1 MSDQDNEKVKD
12 LESVDIE
19 NQTDEEVD
27 DVTKV
32 DDIIEAE
39 ENTQVQDSSETS
51 KKMENENKELLNRLQ
66 RSMAEFD
73 NFRKRTLK
81 EKSMMYEN
89 GAKECLE
96 AILPVVDNFE
106 RAIGSCEEDIKETAF
121 VKGIEMIYNQLES
134 VLKEI
139 GVAEI
144 EAVGKEFDPNY
155 HNAVTHVDDDE
166 YGENEVVEQ
175 FQKGYIYKDSVL
187 RYSMVKV
194 AN

>member
-155 HNAVTHVDDDE
+155 HNAVTHVEDDE
-166 YGENEVVEQ
+166 YGDCLMCGEQ
-175 FQKGYIYKDSVL
+175 IPEKRL
-187 RYSMVKV
+187 RFDPSLSTCV
-194 AN
+194 ACAK